1 MYLRHLRVL
10 RQRGMLATLRSRAP
24 RRALELDF
32 RLARMRTQ
40 RNIRRQRRNWA
51 AVNLKFSLRRGLY

>member
-1 MYLRHLRVL
+1 MCLYHLRVL
-10 RQRGMLATLRSRAP
+10 RQRRILATLRS

-40 RNIRRQRRNWA
+40 RNIRKQRRNWA